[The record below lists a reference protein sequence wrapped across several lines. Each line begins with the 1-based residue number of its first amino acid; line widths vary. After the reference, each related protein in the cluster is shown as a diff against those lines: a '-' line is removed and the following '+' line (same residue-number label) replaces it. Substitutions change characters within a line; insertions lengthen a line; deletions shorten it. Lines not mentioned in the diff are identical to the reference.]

1 MSPNSLRLKIVELVY
16 KSKEGHI
23 PSAFS
28 IVDIIYYIYRK
39 RIKKNNSK
47 FILSKGHGALAL
59 YVVLN
64 YFKILKTKILNL
76 YYKNNSLIGGH
87 PEISLD
93 GVEASTGSLG
103 HGFSTATGIAIAL
116 KIKKNFKKKI
126 YVLVGDGE
134 CNEGPIWESAHIAA
148 NYDLDNLI
156 CIVDNNKSSKNLLP
170 LDNLYK
176 KWKAFGWH
184 TLKANGHSIKSMD
197 NAFKKIDKK
206 KNKKPSVI
214 IASTIKGKGVYFMEN
229 QGKWHHKVPNKNELD
244 KINKILN

>member
-103 HGFSTATGIAIAL
+103 HGFSTAIGIAIAL
-116 KIKKNFKKKI
+116 KIKKNSKKKI

-156 CIVDNNKSSKNLLP
+156 CIIDNNKSSKNLLP

-176 KWKAFGWH
+176 KWIAFGWH
-184 TLKANGHSIKSMD
+184 VLKANGHSVKSMD

-214 IASTIKGKGVYFMEN
+214 IANTIKGKGVYFMEN
-229 QGKWHHKVPNKNELD
+229 NGKWHHKVPNKNELD
-244 KINKILN
+244 KIKKILN